1 MTRAAAYQ
9 QLRGPLM
16 EFDAWQRWSGDE
28 FCRYCPHTLESHAV
42 RLFPSHYM
50 VRVTGWG
57 EPRYFTERV
66 AEADISTVHC
76 RRCGSDMG
84 ASTAATC
91 FVRRFNIGE
100 IVDAPPWRL
109 RKPMSAHQGQNGTH

>member
-1 MTRAAAYQ
+1 
-9 QLRGPLM
+9 M
-16 EFDAWQRWSGDE
+16 EFDAWKRWSRGE

-50 VRVTGWG
+50 VRVTGRV
-57 EPRYFTERV
+57 EPLYFLERI

-76 RRCGSDMG
+76 HRCGFDLG

-91 FVRRFNIGE
+91 FVRNFNIGE
-100 IVDAPPWRL
+100 IVGAPQWNP
-109 RKPMSAHQGQNGTH
+109 